1 MTVGL
6 LAIIE
11 GNWLNYPGFEAWRF
25 VNLFLFI
32 GGALYL
38 HHRFGKPITQALRTR
53 AATIKVELEDAKR
66 RKDLAEAELK
76 EVEGRLGQVGEQV
89 AKIRT
94 EAEVEAAAESERIQ
108 RSTELEK
115 TRIRSQGERE
125 IANIIKTAQ
134 VEVRRFTVA
143 KGVERAESLLR
154 QELDASRDARLI
166 GISADQFGGRQH

>member
-1 MTVGL
+1 MSFVL

-11 GNWLNYPGFEAWRF
+11 GDWLNYPGFEAWRF

-76 EVEGRLGQVGEQV
+76 EVGVRLGQVDLQV
-89 AKIRT
+89 TKIRS
-94 EAEVEAAAESERIQ
+94 EAEAEAAAESERIQ

-115 TRIRSQGERE
+115 SRIRSQGERE
-125 IANIIKTAQ
+125 IANIIKSAQ
-134 VEVRRFTVA
+134 VDVRRFTVTR
-143 KGVERAESLLR
+143 GVEQAESLIR
-154 QELDASRDARLI
+154 QDLDAVRDARLI
-166 GISADQFGGRQH
+166 GISAGQFGGREH